1 MIIFQPGRLR
11 KPRRG
16 GMFID
21 TEPIHDFLFVFQR
34 RDGDA
39 GLRLTSAG
47 IESASTIRPAR
58 GRAAEKQ
65 KELSVGCF
73 VYKHATPTGF
83 SEASRWKIINRRM
96 QNLDNDKALKR
107 CGYCCLSRMKLCSRQ
122 WTPRPRVGNGI
133 RFARTRRPR
142 S

>member
-1 MIIFQPGRLR
+1 
-11 KPRRG
+11 
-16 GMFID
+16 MFIE
-21 TEPIHDFLFVFQR
+21 TEGRHDFLFVFQR

-83 SEASRWKIINRRM
+83 SRQRSIPQIPASNRISKSLLTQMWLREI
-96 QNLDNDKALKR
+96 D
-107 CGYCCLSRMKLCSRQ
+107 YCQSSLR
-122 WTPRPRVGNGI
+122 G
-133 RFARTRRPR
+133 
-142 S
+142 